1 MQGTGLGTV
10 VVFRLVGCAPGLSR
24 VLHSIAFRIRAAGK
38 ADLVRAR
45 RETGGRAAGGAR
57 RGWHG

>member
-10 VVFRLVGCAPGLSR
+10 VVFLMVACAPGLSR

-45 RETGGRAAGGAR
+45 RGTSGMAAGDAR
-57 RGWHG
+57 RERHG